1 MIKTYEEM
9 RSYLLDKYFGNEITV
24 QTLIEAVSEHDSTL
38 KEEELTSLYIEN
50 ELDIEDLMQMIF
62 RLDVTIDELL

>member
-9 RSYLLDKYFGNEITV
+9 RSYLLDKYFENEITV

-38 KEEELTSLYIEN
+38 KKEELTSLYIEN
-50 ELDIEDLMQMIF
+50 DLDIEDLMQMIF
-62 RLDVTIDELL
+62 RLDVAIDKLL